1 MKKQFGLPLMLASAL
16 AFSACSSDDVA
27 ENGPKDIAALT
38 DGGYVKMSINLP
50 SRSASA
56 FKANDDF
63 NDGLAAEYK
72 VKDATLILF
81 QGNDEASARFHSA
94 YMLSTNDFNTNATN
108 QVTSTKQ
115 LVKSVKGD
123 VVGDNLYA
131 LVVLNKNNV
140 IQPQPDHTL
149 KVKGQDFFGNFE
161 QLQKTVVK
169 NKGVAAFITD
179 DGYFFMTNAPLAT
192 AKGGTSV
199 TSAPSAAK
207 IKTLVQINQN
217 IYSTETE
224 AKSKPAAD
232 IYVERGVAKVT
243 MQTVATGELKDEVY
257 KGGMNTV
264 SYKVDAWGLDITN
277 ESSYFARVPNT
288 AWNGYTSQYLGTGV
302 DYRFIGSK
310 EIASTGSATPGTTAP
325 TVNWYRTYWGLDPNY
340 ESADATND
348 FKRLKNNP
356 TSSPTVDYHNLYDSY
371 DNLYESF
378 GIDAPLYCLENT
390 FNVNN
395 MKQDRS
401 TRVVVRAQLST
412 TGITAGQD
420 FYTVNGGK
428 STLYS
433 KANLDKMVQKAIF
446 DHADVQDFITTH
458 GGTFSSDKIGLT
470 YSGRADATGEQTI
483 EDFDVT
489 IGSGSS
495 SVSMS
500 SAQKAAALIDVNK
513 QIKHITCYKNGYAY
527 YPIIIKHFGD
537 QTPWGLDKDNSIT
550 GTNIYPATNR
560 NANYL
565 GRYGVLRNNWYDLEV
580 TGIRTIGS
588 AVIPSRNDKY
598 DDELNQYIS
607 VKINILSWTKRS
619 QSEEL

>member
-27 ENGPKDIAALT
+27 DNGPKDISALT
-38 DGGYVKMSINLP
+38 DGGYVKMNIKLP
-50 SRSASA
+50 SRSASD

-63 NDGLAAEYK
+63 YDGSAKEYAVND
-72 VKDATLILF
+72 VTLILF
-81 QGNDEASARFHSA
+81 QGNDEATARFHSA
-94 YMLSTNDFNTNATN
+94 YTLTTGFNTDATTN

-131 LVVLNKNNV
+131 LVVLNKNDV
-140 IQPQPDHTL
+140 IKPQADHTL
-149 KVKGQDFFGNFE
+149 QVDGKDFFGNFE
-161 QLQKTVVK
+161 QLQKTVVD
-169 NKGVAAFITD
+169 NNGVAAFT
-179 DGYFFMTNAPLAT
+179 GNGFFMTNAPLAT

-199 TSAPSAAK
+199 TSAPSAAE
-207 IKTLVQINQN
+207 IKTLVKINQN
-217 IYSTETE
+217 IYSTEDE

-243 MQTVATGELKDEVY
+243 MQTVATGDLKDEAY

-264 SYKVDAWGLDITN
+264 SYTVDAWGLDITN
-277 ESSYFARVPNT
+277 NKSYFARVPQT
-288 AWNGYTSQYLGTGV
+288 SWNGYTSQHLGTGVV

-310 EIASTGSATPGTTAP
+310 EIASTGSATPGTPALA
-325 TVNWYRTYWGLDPNY
+325 VNWYRTYWGQDPNY
-340 ESADATND
+340 TSVGATSD
-348 FKRLKNNP
+348 FKRLINNP
-356 TSSPTVDYHNLYDSY
+356 TSSATVDYDK
-371 DNLYESF
+371 LYESF
-378 GIDAPLYCLENT
+378 GNDAPLYCLENT
-390 FNVNN
+390 FDVDN

-401 TRVVVRAQLST
+401 TRVVVRAKLSSASFP
-412 TGITAGQD
+412 AGED

-433 KANLDKMVQKAIF
+433 KANLDKMVQKAIY
-446 DHADVQDFITTH
+446 DHADVKDFINAH

-470 YSGRADATGEQTI
+470 YSTRSDTTGEQTI
-483 EDFDVT
+483 ENFDVT
-489 IGSGSS
+489 IGGVAMTSTE
-495 SVSMS
+495 
-500 SAQKAAALIDVNK
+500 KATALADVNN
-513 QIKHITCYKNGYAY
+513 QIKQITCYKEGYAY
-527 YPIIIKHFGD
+527 YPIIIKHFGKD

-560 NANYL
+560 DANYL

-588 AVIPSRNDKY
+588 AVIPSRDDKY
-598 DDELNQYIS
+598 DDELNQFIS
-607 VKINILSWTKRS
+607 VKINVLSWAKRT

>member
-81 QGNDEASARFHSA
+81 QGDDEASARFHSA
-94 YMLSTNDFNTNATN
+94 YMLSTNDFNPNATN

-149 KVKGQDFFGNFE
+149 KVNSQDFFGNFE

-217 IYSTETE
+217 IYSTQEE
-224 AKSKPAAD
+224 AKNKPAAD

-243 MQTVATGELKDEVY
+243 MQTVAAGNLKDEVY
-257 KGGMNTV
+257 QGGMNAV
-264 SYKVDAWGLDITN
+264 SYTVDAWGLDITN

-288 AWNGYTSQYLGTGV
+288 AWNGYTSQYLA

-325 TVNWYRTYWGLDPNY
+325 TVNWYRTYWGQDPNY
-340 ESADATND
+340 TSADASHD
-348 FKRLKNNP
+348 FKLLKKNP
-356 TSSPTVDYHNLYDSY
+356 TSSPTVDYNNLYDSY

-412 TGITAGQD
+412 AGITAGQD

-433 KANLDKMVQKAIF
+433 KANLDKMVQKAIY
-446 DHADVQDFITTH
+446 DHAKVQDFINTH

-489 IGSGSS
+489 IGG
-495 SVSMS
+495 VSMT
-500 SAQKAAALIDVNK
+500 SAEKATALHDVNN
-513 QIKHITCYKNGYAY
+513 QIKHITCYKYGYAY

-537 QTPWGLDKDNSIT
+537 QTPWGLDKDNTIT
-550 GTNIYPATNR
+550 GENIYPATNR

-565 GRYGVLRNNWYDLEV
+565 GRYGVLRNNWYDLQV
-580 TGIRTIGS
+580 TGIRAIGS

-607 VKINILSWTKRS
+607 VKINILSWAKRT

>member
-27 ENGPKDIAALT
+27 ENGGKDISALT
-38 DGGYVKMSINLP
+38 NGGYVKMSINLP
-50 SRSASA
+50 SRSTSD

-108 QVTSTKQ
+108 QVSSTKQ

-131 LVVLNKNNV
+131 LVVLNKNDV
-140 IQPQPDHTL
+140 IKPQADHTL
-149 KVKGQDFFGNFE
+149 QVNGQDFFGNFE
-161 QLQKTVVK
+161 QLQKTVVD
-169 NKGVAAFITD
+169 NNGVAAFITD

-199 TSAPSAAK
+199 TSAPSAAG

-217 IYSTETE
+217 IYSTEDE
-224 AKSKPAAD
+224 AKRKPAAD

-243 MQTVATGELKDEVY
+243 MQTVATGNLKDEVY
-257 KGGMNTV
+257 NGGMNTV
-264 SYKVDAWGLDITN
+264 SYTVDAWGLDITN
-277 ESSYFARVPNT
+277 NKSYFARVPQT
-288 AWNGYTSQYLGTGV
+288 SWNGYTSQHLGTGVV

-310 EIASTGSATPGTTAP
+310 EIASTGSATPGTPAP
-325 TVNWYRTYWGLDPNY
+325 AVNWYRTYWGQDPNY
-340 ESADATND
+340 TSVGATSD
-348 FKRLKNNP
+348 FKRLINNP
-356 TSSPTVDYHNLYDSY
+356 TSSATVDYDK
-371 DNLYESF
+371 LYESF
-378 GIDAPLYCLENT
+378 GNDAPLYCLENT
-390 FNVNN
+390 FDVDN

-401 TRVVVRAQLST
+401 TRVVVRAKLSST
-412 TGITAGQD
+412 SFPAGQD

-433 KANLDKMVQKAIF
+433 KANLDKMVQKAIY
-446 DHADVQDFITTH
+446 DHTAVQNFIAAH
-458 GGTFSSDKIGLT
+458 PGTFSSDKIGLT
-470 YSGRADATGEQTI
+470 YSTRDDATGEQKI
-483 EDFDVT
+483 KDFDVT
-489 IGSGSS
+489 IAAPGPGA
-495 SVSMS
+495 SMTPTE
-500 SAQKAAALIDVNK
+500 KATVLADVNN
-513 QIKHITCYKNGYAY
+513 QIKQITCYEKGYAY
-527 YPIIIKHFGD
+527 YPIIIKHFGKE
-537 QTPWGLDKDNSIT
+537 QTPWGLDKDNTIT

-560 NANYL
+560 DANYL

-588 AVIPSRNDKY
+588 AVIPSRDDKY

-607 VKINILSWTKRS
+607 VKINVLSWAKRT

>member
-94 YMLSTNDFNTNATN
+94 YMLSANDFNTNATN

-140 IQPQPDHTL
+140 ILPQPDHTL
-149 KVKGQDFFGNFE
+149 KVNGQDFFGNFE

-217 IYSTETE
+217 IYSTQEE

-243 MQTVATGELKDEVY
+243 MQTVAAGNLKDEVY
-257 KGGMNTV
+257 QGGMNAVAYT
-264 SYKVDAWGLDITN
+264 VDAWGLDITN

-288 AWNGYTSQYLGTGV
+288 AWNGYTSQYLV

-325 TVNWYRTYWGLDPNY
+325 TVNWYRTYWGQDPNY
-340 ESADATND
+340 TSADASND
-348 FKRLKNNP
+348 FKLLKNNP

-565 GRYGVLRNNWYDLEV
+565 GRYGVLRNNWYDLQV

-607 VKINILSWTKRS
+607 VKINVLSWAKRT